1 MAGRA
6 AKDKPLT
13 RVSDVPAESVPE
25 DVRDV
30 YLRFAAGY
38 GPFRNQ
44 VGVFAHVPS
53 SVRHLMG
60 MLLELREQ
68 KNVPYRYIE
77 LAIVVVARL
86 NECHYCVAHHKP
98 LLVVEGVSAE
108 GVDRVLD
115 YENHPEFD
123 EVDKLV
129 VEYTIAVTNTPQRIR
144 DHMFERLQK
153 HFSEAQIVEL
163 TLRIA
168 LCGFFNRFNDALM
181 IDDETGAAQA

>member
-1 MAGRA
+1 MA
-6 AKDKPLT
+6 
-13 RVSDVPAESVPE
+13 RVSDIPPEQVPA

-30 YLRFAAGY
+30 YLRFANGY
-38 GPFRNQ
+38 GAFRNQ

-68 KNVPYRYIE
+68 RNVAYRYIE
-77 LAIVVVARL
+77 LAIVVVSRL

-98 LLVVEGVSAE
+98 LLMVEGMSAA
-108 GVDRVLD
+108 GVDRILD
-115 YENHPEFD
+115 FATHPELD
-123 EVDKLV
+123 DVDKLV
-129 VEYTIAVTNTPQRIR
+129 VEYAIAVTDSPQRIR
-144 DHMFERLQK
+144 DAVFERLRE
-153 HFSEAQIVEL
+153 HFTEAQVVEL

-181 IDDETGAAQA
+181 IDAEHGDVHPAAAPD